1 MTGVLNAY
9 QRERLRLR
17 SWSWLLRNIILP
29 IGDVAFRQRMIK
41 RLRFLEEAQWW
52 DLDRLHEYRDRS
64 LRSLMDIVYRE
75 VPFYR
80 EVMSNAGVKPTDVRC
95 RGDLYKLP
103 IVTKE
108 MLRSSYPHLTTRKTG
123 QKIYEVCTSGSTGT
137 NFCVKEDT
145 ETAGQHR
152 ASFLLALEW
161 ANWVI
166 GEPHV
171 LTGMTPNRSL
181 EKRLKDAL
189 LGCYYVSA
197 FNLSDPRLDKTLEL
211 LDRCG
216 IQHVWG
222 YPGSLYYLARHAA
235 QKGFCRPLRSVVT
248 WGDNVYLH
256 YRQTIETAFKTR
268 VFDTYGCAEGVQIA
282 AQCGHETTYHIHV
295 PDVIVEFLDDQG
307 NPVRSGQPGNIVLTR
322 LHPGPMPL
330 VRYRVGDVG
339 IAGNGRRCPC
349 GRGYDIMESIQ
360 GRDSDVVITPS
371 ANRLIV
377 HFFTGILEH
386 FPEIDSFQVVQESIE
401 TILIRIVPTQQFS
414 QESCK
419 RIVSALQEK
428 GATGIRIEIELVD
441 QIPLTP
447 GGKRRFVISKVVNSQ
462 DQRGLIHAGKAET
475 SSLARSK

>member
-1 MTGVLNAY
+1 MSIFPHPLIRVD
-9 QRERLRLR
+9 ELRRR
-17 SWSWLLRNIILP
+17 SWSWLLRSVILP
-29 IGDVAFRQRMIK
+29 AGDLVFGQRMIK

-52 DLDRLHEYRDRS
+52 DSDRLYDYRDRS

-145 ETAGQHR
+145 ETAGRHR

-171 LTGMTPNRSL
+171 QTGITPNRSL
-181 EKRLKDAL
+181 EKRLKDNL

-197 FNLSDPRLDKTLEL
+197 FDLSDDSLDLSLDL
-211 LDRCG
+211 LDRRG
-216 IQHVWG
+216 IQHLWG
-222 YPGSLYYLARHAA
+222 YPGSLYYLARRALK
-235 QKGFCRPLRSVVT
+235 KGWNRSLQSVVT
-248 WGDNVYLH
+248 WGDNVYAH
-256 YRQTIETAFKTR
+256 YRETIEKAFTTR
-268 VFDTYGCAEGVQIA
+268 VFDTYGCAEGMQIS
-282 AQCGHETTYHIHV
+282 AQCSQDNTYHIHTL
-295 PDVIVEFLDDQG
+295 DVIVEFLDEQQT
-307 NPVRSGQPGNIVLTR
+307 PVPPGRPGNIVLTR
-322 LHPGPMPL
+322 LYPGPMPL

-349 GRGYDIMESIQ
+349 GRGYDVMESIQ

-377 HFFTGILEH
+377 HFFTGVLEH
-386 FPEIDSFQVVQESIE
+386 FSEIDSFQVIQESIE
-401 TILIRIVPTQQFS
+401 TMLIRIIPTKQFS
-414 QESCK
+414 QESSK
-419 RIVSALQEK
+419 KIVSALQEK
-428 GATGIRIEIELVD
+428 GATGIRIEIELVN
-441 QIPLTP
+441 QIPSTP
-447 GGKRRFVISKVVNSQ
+447 GGKRRFVISKVLNS
-462 DQRGLIHAGKAET
+462 
-475 SSLARSK
+475 